1 MLCDL
6 VMWLECVLC
15 LSVSLFVLLCVVFPV
30 LKWHYQVLL
39 IGICVL
45 VAMAYLVL
53 LFYIMC
59 VHVCSVLFLEESDP
73 LLREPEK
80 PNLYVVVINA
90 NHGLSVGVD
99 PM

>member
-1 MLCDL
+1 MSSY
-6 VMWLECVLC
+6 WVLSCSVC
-15 LSVSLFVLLCVVFPV
+15 LFLALCVVFP
-30 LKWHYQVLL
+30 LLEWRDQVLF
-39 IGICVL
+39 IGFCVL
-45 VAMAYLVL
+45 VTIVYLSL

>member
-30 LKWHYQVLL
+30 LKWHNQVLL

-53 LFYIMC
+53 LFYIVC
-59 VHVCSVLFLEESDP
+59 VHVCSVLSLEESGP

-80 PNLYVVVINA
+80 PKPYVVIVNA
-90 NHGLSVGVD
+90 NHGLSVGID